1 MDRSGLSEART
12 RQWEAAHEIEK
23 LAYEACDIEP
33 QTMAGV
39 LVQARV
45 LAAYTE
51 VEIEIGHYRGRAGQL
66 VGPAL
71 AQSLMRLAD
80 ACSGGNID
88 VPAGGAGPAALGR

>member
-1 MDRSGLSEART
+1 LSEART
-12 RQWEAAHEIEK
+12 RQWKAAHEIEK

-33 QTMAGV
+33 QTMAGA

-71 AQSLMRLAD
+71 AQSLMRLANVR
-80 ACSGGNID
+80 S
-88 VPAGGAGPAALGR
+88 V